1 MAHQPKDYETAKRSL
16 RHKMVPGVV
25 ILIILAICI
34 FLMIVRKDAPVP
46 PTSTRP
52 PAATH

>member
-1 MAHQPKDYETAKRSL
+1 MAHEQNDYETAKRSL
-16 RHKMVPGVV
+16 QKKLLPGLI

-34 FLMIVRKDAPVP
+34 FLMIERKNAPVP
-46 PTSTRP
+46 PNSRQA